1 VATSAC
7 RTIGTPPWTALT
19 ATASREQHDVVAFKA
34 GEICGEKLAS
44 GHDDDIEAGIGLV
57 AAEQLAGEALGSVAD
72 NGPPEFAR
80 RRDTESRPTRIRAG
94 FASEHEHRHEAAVPL
109 RAVLVDVLEVGPPAD
124 ALVRLESLGHAG
136 FLRHRRLA
144 RRDAYETVRRLRP
157 LARRRFRT
165 RRPFLVLMRS
175 RKPCVLRRRLRL
187 G

>member
-1 VATSAC
+1 VIGASSRTRVA
-7 RTIGTPPWTALT
+7 
-19 ATASREQHDVVAFKA
+19 ATAAGEEHDVIAFKA
-34 GEICGEKLAS
+34 GEVCGEEFAS
-44 GHDDDIEAGIGLV
+44 RYDDDIEAGIWLV
-57 AAEQLAGEALGSVAD
+57 AAEQFAGEALGPVAD
-72 NGPPEFAR
+72 NGSPEFAR
-80 RRDTESRPTRIRAG
+80 GGHAEPRSAG
-94 FASEHEHRHEAAVPL
+94 VRGHRFASQDEHGHEAAVPL

-136 FLRHRRLA
+136 FLRRRRPV